1 MALKKLSLEKE
12 KEKKLE
18 DIANVVAQI
27 NKRTTKDE
35 LLRMIHTLLLGRVN
49 KKVLVKSNLKS
60 FSGLVY
66 DDDHTREKFEQKL
79 ERHKV
84 RDLRDIAR
92 FFGQDNKGEK
102 EELVKTLADY
112 LEKPGP
118 SDRSYSSEKKK
129 LLKKDLLLLPKN
141 LLLVKNL
148 LLKNLQKEKDQVKKR
163 KEEKKIPMH
172 LKKLFLLTCFS
183 VKIIVKKLKANLKKV
198 LLLLKLLKN

>member
-1 MALKKLSLEKE
+1 VALKKLSLEKE

-118 SDRSYSSEKKK
+118 SDRSYSSEKK
-129 LLKKDLLLLPKN
+129 
-141 LLLVKNL
+141 
-148 LLKNLQKEKDQVKKR
+148 
-163 KEEKKIPMH
+163 
-172 LKKLFLLTCFS
+172 S
-183 VKIIVKKLKANLKKV
+183 Y
-198 LLLLKLLKN
+198 